1 MTEDPCALPDASQRH
16 WKTAAHRPQKSWPKS
31 DDDQATSNE
40 CDSSPERFIL
50 CRSRE
55 RSKKEEGITQRF
67 EKKIEEALT
76 RMKTRCEKQARDPH
90 PLCLKTH

>member
-1 MTEDPCALPDASQRH
+1 MP
-16 WKTAAHRPQKSWPKS
+16 WPKS

-40 CDSSPERFIL
+40 CDSSPERFVL

-76 RMKTRCEKQARDPH
+76 RMKTRYAKQARDPMKVEREIGRMLST
-90 PLCLKTH
+90 PLGERWNLEQEWP